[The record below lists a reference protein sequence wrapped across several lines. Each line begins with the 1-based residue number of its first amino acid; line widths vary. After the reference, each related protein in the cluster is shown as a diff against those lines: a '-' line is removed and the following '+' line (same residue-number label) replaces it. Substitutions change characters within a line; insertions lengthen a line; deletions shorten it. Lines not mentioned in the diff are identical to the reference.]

1 MAATFTTVQNIVV
14 CPHCDTQFTNNK
26 VNGIAL
32 IEVAQSLEAR
42 KRMHCRLTL
51 DLLERELKGS
61 PSWPTVKKAVL
72 DGYNDLTRDLHTVL
86 GFGTEAE

>member
-1 MAATFTTVQNIVV
+1 MEITPNSVV
-14 CPHCDTQFTNNK
+14 CPFCNNTFSHNK

-32 IEVAQSLEAR
+32 LEIAQTIETR

-51 DLLERELKGS
+51 DSIERADLTQAQFKAI
-61 PSWPTVKKAVL
+61 KKSVL
-72 DGYNDLTRDLHTVL
+72 DGYNDLTRDIHTSL